1 MKKTAFAILFV
12 VGALVAQQPDGA
24 GVNSPWTSSEVIR
37 VDDLVKMCAKKQAPN
52 LYHIGFDRFYNS
64 KHIPG
69 SVYAGPGRTDEGLA
83 ALKKAVA
90 NVPKDAELVLYCGC
104 CPWDHCPNM
113 KPAYKLLR
121 ELGYTKI
128 RVVEIP
134 TSFQKDWTE
143 KGYPVE
149 GSTAGSNGN

>member
-1 MKKTAFAILFV
+1 MFYV
-12 VGALVAQQPDGA
+12 
-24 GVNSPWTSSEVIR
+24 
-37 VDDLVKMCAKKQAPN
+37 
-52 LYHIGFDRFYNS
+52 GFDRFYNS

-83 ALKKAVA
+83 LLKKSVA
-90 NVPKDAELVLYCGC
+90 NIPKDAQVVLYCGC

-113 KPAYKLLR
+113 KPAYRVLR

-128 RVVEIP
+128 TIVEIP
-134 TSFQKDWTE
+134 NSFQKDWIE

-149 GSTAGSNGN
+149 GATAPHAN